1 MMYFIT
7 PGMGLL
13 IAIVI
18 IVWMIGAGV
27 KSAGRKINSSA
38 PPRTMTWKEFH
49 KEVGPMTWQERIVST
64 VIIILFVALVIW
76 IASVT

>member
-18 IVWMIGAGV
+18 IGWLIGVGL
-27 KSAGRKINSSA
+27 KSAGRKIQSYN
-38 PPRTMTWKEFH
+38 PPKTMTWKEFK
-49 KEVGPMTWQERIVST
+49 KEVGPMTWQERIVS
-64 VIIILFVALVIW
+64 VILITAFVALVVW
-76 IASVT
+76 IASIT

>member
-18 IVWMIGAGV
+18 IGWLIGAGI
-27 KSAGRKINSSA
+27 KSVGRNVPSVDPDFDRKY
-38 PPRTMTWKEFH
+38 KEIM
-49 KEVGPMTWQERIVST
+49 KNMGPMTWQERIVS
-64 VIIILFVALVIW
+64 VILITAFVALVIW